1 VQKPGAKTMLADLSE
16 IIWPAIYLLGSLSY
30 CVFLQMLAR
39 LEYRYKNKKDLLSEQ
54 VCVEKLA
61 RIYGISEYAIFC
73 KAADKWHISEKKTE
87 AAFRTYLKCGDIP
100 HYVRDLV
107 RNHKNEIA
115 KHDTP
120 NFPSSS
126 VIP

>member
-1 VQKPGAKTMLADLSE
+1 MFAELSE
-16 IIWPAIYLLGSLSY
+16 IIWPAIYLLGSLLY
-30 CVFLQMLAR
+30 CIFLQMLAR
-39 LEYRYKNKKDLLSEQ
+39 LEYRYKNKNDLLSDE

-61 RIYGISEYAIFC
+61 RIYGISEYAFFRA
-73 KAADKWHISEKKTE
+73 AADKWHISEKKTE

-107 RNHKNEIA
+107 RNHKTELA

-120 NFPSSS
+120 NFPSSP